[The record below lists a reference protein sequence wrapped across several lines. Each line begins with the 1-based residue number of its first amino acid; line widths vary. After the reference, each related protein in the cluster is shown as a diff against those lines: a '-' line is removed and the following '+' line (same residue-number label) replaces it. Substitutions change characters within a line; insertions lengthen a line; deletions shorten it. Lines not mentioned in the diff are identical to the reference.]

1 MRKALTE
8 SEAGLY
14 GADGTGQPKLSQAAA
29 LLKLLQSHSPALSPF
44 AQALSRPGPGPSSE
58 NGRTSATMGL
68 LSPAPYDTDVA
79 TSDQQDLWLSSAP
92 THSSFGMMPVAAA
105 DCHNGG
111 MQVNRSASYG
121 FPKPSCRKTVTMHC

>member
-1 MRKALTE
+1 MRKAFTE
-8 SEAGLY
+8 REGGLY
-14 GADGTGQPKLSQAAA
+14 GADGIGQPKLSQAAA

-44 AQALSRPGPGPSSE
+44 TQALSRPGPGMSAE

-79 TSDQQDLWLSSAP
+79 TPDQQDLWLSSAP
-92 THSSFGMMPVAAA
+92 PHSTFGMMPVAAA

-111 MQVNRSASYG
+111 TQVNCSS
-121 FPKPSCRKTVTMHC
+121 